1 MIDQLQSRI
10 QRSAERLAQ
19 LIGPLHGP
27 PCTVNT
33 ECRLMVQAVAGLVG
47 PDRVRRWVD
56 EMMDRQLAAMADP
69 VVPCRHCKGIGF
81 LFGPREEAQCPQCCG
96 LGVV

>member
-1 MIDQLQSRI
+1 MTDQLQGRI

-27 PCTVNT
+27 PTVVNA
-33 ECRLMVQAVAGLVG
+33 ECRLMVQGIAGLVG

-56 EMMDRQLAAMADP
+56 DMMDRQLAAMSNP
-69 VVPCRHCKGIGF
+69 VLPCKHCKGIGF
-81 LFGPREEAQCPQCCG
+81 LFDLREESQCPQCCG